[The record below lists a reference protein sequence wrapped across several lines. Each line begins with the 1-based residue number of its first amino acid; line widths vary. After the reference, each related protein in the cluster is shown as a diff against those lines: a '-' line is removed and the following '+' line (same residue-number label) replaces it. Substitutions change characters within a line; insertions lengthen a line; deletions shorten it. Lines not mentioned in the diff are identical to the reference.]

1 MLHTKTVTRETLK
14 LLKKLMSD
22 PNLREFS
29 LVGGTALSF
38 YLGHRKSIDLDL
50 FRKDSFS
57 ASALSLYLKEKYNF
71 QEDFQDNNTLKGFI
85 NDIKIDFITH
95 KYENVKTIHTI
106 EKLRLYSLEDIA
118 AMKLNAIAD
127 NGTRLKDFVDIVCLS
142 TKMSL
147 NEMLESY
154 QKKYPNTNAMRAL
167 RGLTYHAD
175 IMHEPIDLIIGDYN
189 WNKVSKRIDEMIKND
204 TTKFLDM
211 PF

>member
-22 PNLREFS
+22 PNLSEFS
-29 LVGGTALSF
+29 LVGGTALSL

-189 WNKVSKRIDEMIKND
+189 WNKVSQRIDEMIKND

>member
-14 LLKKLMSD
+14 LLKELMAD
-22 PNLREFS
+22 PSLREFS
-29 LVGGTALSF
+29 LVGGTALSL

-57 ASALSLYLKEKYNF
+57 ASALSQYLKEKYNF

-85 NDIKIDFITH
+85 NNVKIDCITH
-95 KYENVKTIHTI
+95 KYENVKTINTI
-106 EKLRLYSLEDIA
+106 EKIRLYSLEDIA

-127 NGTRLKDFVDIVCLS
+127 NGTRLKDFVDIACLS
-142 TKMSL
+142 TTMSL

-175 IMHEPIDLIIGDYN
+175 IIHEPIDLINGEYN
-189 WNKVSKRIDEMIKND
+189 WKKVSKRIDEMIKND
-204 TTKFLDM
+204 TTKFLFM